1 MMVQASGLFEAD
13 LTALDWSADGAFLVA
28 GDRNGFIHL
37 VDPKT
42 LTALGN
48 SPANLAGKKD
58 AWIEDLKISPNSQMV
73 AFGTHGGRSFID
85 LVKVVGGKT
94 L

>member
-1 MMVQASGLFEAD
+1 MVQASAQFEAD
-13 LTALDWSADGAFLVA
+13 LTALDWAANGQFLVA

-58 AWIEDLKISPNSQMV
+58 AWIEDVKISPNCQMV
-73 AFGTHGGRSFID
+73 SFGTHGGRSFID
-85 LVKVVGGKT
+85 LVKVIDGKK